1 MSETLLIITL
11 ALLLAVFVVLLIL
24 LRRPAGD
31 GGGDLL
37 VRLEALKSSI
47 ETVDRLLRDESAR
60 SREASERSAQQDR
73 EEIQRALRSSADSLQ
88 SRLAEIASL
97 QRGQLDSFAGQLGAV
112 SQTTGEKLD
121 KVRDSVEG
129 KLASIQADN
138 SRQLE
143 KMRETVD
150 EKLKTTLE
158 QRLGESFRHVSERL
172 EQVQLGLGEMRALA
186 TGVGDL
192 KKVLTN
198 VRTRGTWG
206 EIQLGALLEQIL
218 TREQYETNVATKAGS
233 NDRVE
238 FAVKFP
244 GRDDQGPVWLPID
257 AKFPQEDYRRIV
269 EAAEQANPALLE
281 ESAKQ
286 LENRIRLEAKSI
298 RDKYIDPP
306 HTTDFAIMFLP
317 TEGLYAEV
325 LRRPGLTEELQRTFR
340 IMVTGPTTLA
350 ALLNSLQMGFRTL
363 AIEKRSGEVWALLGA
378 VKTEFGKF
386 GDVLERTQKKLQEAS
401 NTIENAATRTRQIE
415 RKLRNV
421 QELPAGAAAKFLGEV
436 AGGEEEESAGNDGAP
451 GAGNDGPQG
460 AVINPGSTGADPGR
474 DGSA

>member
-1 MSETLLIITL
+1 MPEPLLLIAV
-11 ALLLAVFVVLLIL
+11 ALLLAIL
-24 LRRPAGD
+24 LLLVIMFRRPAG
-31 GGGDLL
+31 GAGNDLAI
-37 VRLEALKSSI
+37 RFESLKSSI
-47 ETVDRLLRDESAR
+47 ESIDRLLREESAR
-60 SREASERSAQQDR
+60 SREASDRSAQQDR
-73 EEIQRALRSSADSLQ
+73 EELQRALRESADSLQ
-88 SRLAEIASL
+88 ARLAEIASL
-97 QRGQLDSFAGQLGAV
+97 QRGQLDSFAAQLGTV
-112 SQTTGEKLD
+112 TQTTGEKLD
-121 KVRDSVEG
+121 RVRDSVEG

-150 EKLKTTLE
+150 EKLKNTLE

-238 FAVKFP
+238 FALKLP

-257 AKFPQEDYRRIV
+257 AKFPQEDYQRLV
-269 EAAEQANPALLE
+269 EASEQANPALLE

-286 LENRIRLEAKSI
+286 LENRIRLEARTI

-325 LRRPGLTEELQRTFR
+325 LRRPGLTEDLQLTCRVM
-340 IMVTGPTTLA
+340 ITGPTTLA

-363 AIEKRSGEVWALLGA
+363 AIEKRSGEVWSLLGA

-386 GDVLERTQKKLQEAS
+386 GDVLDRTQKKLQEAS

-421 QELPAGAAAKFLGEV
+421 QELPAGEAVKLL
-436 AGGEEEESAGNDGAP
+436 GGE
-451 GAGNDGPQG
+451 
-460 AVINPGSTGADPGR
+460 TGAREEDDSGGAEPE
-474 DGSA
+474 AQQ

>member
-1 MSETLLIITL
+1 MQESLLFFVAAA
-11 ALLLAVFVVLLIL
+11 ALLLSVLGILFIL
-24 LRRPAGD
+24 LRRPAGSAEK
-31 GGGDLL
+31 DLL
-37 VRLEALKSSI
+37 VRFEGLKSSV
-47 ETVDRLLRDESAR
+47 ETLERLLRDESAR

-73 EEIQRALRSSADSLQ
+73 EELQGALRFSADSLQ
-88 SRLAEIASL
+88 ARLAEIASL
-97 QRGQLDSFAGQLGAV
+97 QRGQLDSFAAQLSAA

-121 KVRDSVEG
+121 RVRDSVEG

-150 EKLKTTLE
+150 EKLQATLE

-198 VRTRGTWG
+198 VKTRGTWG

-218 TREQYETNVATKAGS
+218 TREQYEKNVATKAGS
-233 NDRVE
+233 DDRVE
-238 FAVKFP
+238 YAVKLP

-257 AKFPQEDYRRIV
+257 AKFPQEDYSRIV
-269 EAAEQANPALLE
+269 DASDQANPALLE
-281 ESAKQ
+281 EAAKQ

-306 HTTDFAIMFLP
+306 RTTDFAIMFLP

-325 LRRPGLTEELQRTFR
+325 LRRPGLTDELQLTLR

-378 VKTEFGKF
+378 VKNEFGKF
-386 GDVLERTQKKLQEAS
+386 AEILEKTRKKLQEAS
-401 NTIENAATRTRQIE
+401 NTIDGAATRTRQIE
-415 RKLRNV
+415 RKLRSV
-421 QELPAGAAAKFLGEV
+421 EELPPGESVRLLGDDSVTPGEDAAEGE
-436 AGGEEEESAGNDGAP
+436 NGAP
-451 GAGNDGPQG
+451 
-460 AVINPGSTGADPGR
+460 DPGMP
-474 DGSA
+474 GA

>member
-1 MSETLLIITL
+1 MPETLLLIAL
-11 ALLLAVFVVLLIL
+11 ALLCTLLVVLLIIF
-24 LRRPAGD
+24 RRPAGD
-31 GGGDLL
+31 AGRDLL
-37 VRLEALKSSI
+37 VRVESLKNAV
-47 ETVDRLLRDESAR
+47 ETVDRLLREESAR
-60 SREASERSAQQDR
+60 SREASDRSAQQDR
-73 EEIQRALRSSADSLQ
+73 EEIQRALRASADSLQ
-88 SRLAEIASL
+88 ARLAEIASL
-97 QRGQLDSFAGQLGAV
+97 QRGQLDSFAAQLGTV
-112 SQTTGEKLD
+112 TQTTGEKLD
-121 KVRDSVEG
+121 RVRDSVEG

-138 SRQLE
+138 SLQLE

-150 EKLKTTLE
+150 EKLKNTLE

-192 KKVLTN
+192 KKVLSN

-206 EIQLGALLEQIL
+206 EVQLGALLEQIL
-218 TREQYETNVATKAGS
+218 TREQYEKNVATKSGS

-238 FAVKFP
+238 FALKLP

-257 AKFPQEDYRRIV
+257 AKFPQEDYQRLV
-269 EAAEQANPALLE
+269 EASEQANPLLLE

-286 LENRIRLEAKSI
+286 LENRIRLEAKTI

-325 LRRPGLTEELQRTFR
+325 LRRPGLTEDLQRTCR
-340 IMVTGPTTLA
+340 VNITGPTTLA

-386 GDVLERTQKKLQEAS
+386 GDVLDKTHKKLQEAS
-401 NTIENAATRTRQIE
+401 NTIESAATRTRQIE

-421 QELPAGAAAKFLGEV
+421 QGLPPGESVKLLGGDPV
-436 AGGEEEESAGNDGAP
+436 PREEEDATEEGNA
-451 GAGNDGPQG
+451 A
-460 AVINPGSTGADPGR
+460 S
-474 DGSA
+474 

>member
-1 MSETLLIITL
+1 MSESLLIIAIALLLALLVTLLII
-11 ALLLAVFVVLLIL
+11 
-24 LRRPAGD
+24 LRRPARSAAS
-31 GGGDLL
+31 DLL
-37 VRLEALKSSI
+37 IRFEGLKSALEA
-47 ETVDRLLRDESAR
+47 VDRLLREESVR

-73 EEIQRALRSSADSLQ
+73 EELQRALHSSADSLQ
-88 SRLAEIASL
+88 SRLAEIATL
-97 QRGQLDSFAGQLGAV
+97 QRGQLDSFAAQLGAV
-112 SQTTGEKLD
+112 TQTTGEKLD
-121 KVRDSVEG
+121 RVRDSVEG

-150 EKLKTTLE
+150 EKLKNTLE

-206 EIQLGALLEQIL
+206 EVQLGALLEQIL
-218 TREQYETNVATKAGS
+218 TREQYEKNVATKVGS

-244 GRDDQGPVWLPID
+244 GRDTQGPLWLPID
-257 AKFPQEDYRRIV
+257 AKFPQEDYQRIV
-269 EAAEQANPALLE
+269 DASEQANPGLLE

-325 LRRPGLTEELQRTFR
+325 LRRPGLTEELQLTYR

-350 ALLNSLQMGFRTL
+350 AMLNSLQMGFRTL

-386 GDVLERTQKKLQEAS
+386 GDLLDRTQKKLQEAS
-401 NTIENAATRTRQIE
+401 NTIESAATRTRQIE
-415 RKLRNV
+415 RKLRHV
-421 QELPAGAAAKFLGEV
+421 QELPAGETAKLLGED
-436 AGGEEEESAGNDGAP
+436 AGAPEEEAGEG
-451 GAGNDGPQG
+451 GG
-460 AVINPGSTGADPGR
+460 GSP
-474 DGSA
+474 